1 VARNERKWGERA
13 SRVHGVAPRATP
25 LHLSRLGRR
34 GDHCPPPCPSEAAKS
49 ARWAANGV
57 LCYTRGWIPTSRA
70 CAGQASFK
78 AEGEDEAM
86 DIVLKGGTVVTARD
100 SYGADVGIQDGR
112 VAEIGQDLQ
121 GRETL
126 DASGKYVLPGAVDPH
141 THLELEFMDTVSC
154 DDFYTGT
161 VAAAFGG
168 TTTIIDY
175 AEQTKGGTL
184 RQAVETWRSR
194 ADSKVAIDY
203 GLHVSITDAREDVLA
218 EMEEMI
224 SAGISSFKCYL
235 AYPERLRDD
244 ELLRVFSRAKEIG
257 GLVNVHCENGWLVDY
272 MTARLLEE
280 GKTEPRWHPRSRP
293 AAFEA
298 EATQRA
304 VTLASIADAPLH
316 IVHLTCVGAL
326 DAARRARDAD
336 QPVLVETCPQYLL
349 LDVDRYDEPG
359 FNGAKYV
366 ISPPLREA
374 ENLEALWR
382 GIAAGDV
389 DSIGTDHCP
398 FNLVG
403 QKDVGRNDFTR
414 IPNGMPGIET
424 RVPLL
429 YHEGV
434 NKGRFSLN
442 RFVELVASNPARIF
456 GLYPQKGTVAVGSDA
471 DLVIWDPSKEK
482 PLTVENLHMNVD
494 YSPYEVITV
503 SGYPELVLARG
514 RIIVRDDE
522 FLGQRGGGRFL
533 ERKQFS
539 RY

>member
-1 VARNERKWGERA
+1 MVTAAYCSYALGTEKNARR
-13 SRVHGVAPRATP
+13 
-25 LHLSRLGRR
+25 
-34 GDHCPPPCPSEAAKS
+34 AAK
-49 ARWAANGV
+49 AV
-57 LCYTRGWIPTSRA
+57 VCYTHPQVPTSRA
-70 CAGQASFK
+70 CGGQANIK
-78 AEGEDEAM
+78 AEREDEAM
-86 DIVLKGGTVVTARD
+86 DIVLKGGTVVTAKD
-100 SYGADVGIQDGR
+100 SYRADVGIQGGR
-112 VAEIGQDLQ
+112 VAMMGQDLQ
-121 GRETL
+121 GHQIL
-126 DASGKYVLPGAVDPH
+126 DVSGKYVLPGAVDPH

-203 GLHVSITDAREDVLA
+203 GLHISITDAREDVLA

-224 SAGISSFKCYL
+224 SAGVSSFKCYL

-244 ELLRVFSRAKEIG
+244 ELLRVFLRAKDIG

-293 AAFEA
+293 APFEA

-304 VTLASIADAPLH
+304 VTLASIAGAPLH

-326 DAARRARDAD
+326 EVARRARDAG

-359 FNGAKYV
+359 FDGAKYV

-382 GIAAGDV
+382 GITVGDV

-403 QKDVGRNDFTR
+403 QKDLGRNDFTR

-434 NKGRFSLN
+434 NKGRISLN
-442 RFVELVASNPARIF
+442 RFVELVATNPARIF
-456 GLYPQKGTVAVGSDA
+456 GIYPQKGTIAVGSDA
-471 DLVIWDPSKEK
+471 DLVVWDPDKKK

-494 YSPYEVITV
+494 YSPYEGITV

-514 RIIVRDDE
+514 RIIVRDND
-522 FLGQRGGGRFL
+522 FLGQRGAGRFL

-539 RY
+539 QN

>member
-1 VARNERKWGERA
+1 
-13 SRVHGVAPRATP
+13 
-25 LHLSRLGRR
+25 
-34 GDHCPPPCPSEAAKS
+34 
-49 ARWAANGV
+49 
-57 LCYTRGWIPTSRA
+57 
-70 CAGQASFK
+70 
-78 AEGEDEAM
+78 M
-86 DIVLKGGTVVTARD
+86 DIVLKGGTVVTASD
-100 SYGADVGIQDGR
+100 SYRADVGIQSGL
-112 VAEIGQDLQ
+112 VAILGQDLQ
-121 GRETL
+121 GDQVL
-126 DASGKYVLPGAVDPH
+126 DVSGKYVFPGAVDPH
-141 THLELEFMDTVSC
+141 THLELEFMDTVSS

-184 RQAVETWRSR
+184 HQALEVWRSR
-194 ADSKVAIDY
+194 ADSNVAIDY
-203 GLHVSITDAREDVLA
+203 SLHVSITDAREDVLD

-224 SAGISSFKCYL
+224 GAGISSFKCYL

-244 ELLRVFSRAKEIG
+244 ELLRVLMRARDIG

-272 MTARLLEE
+272 MTARLLKE

-304 VTLASIADAPLH
+304 VSLASIAEAPLH

-326 DAARRARDAD
+326 EAAVRARDAG

-349 LDVDRYDEPG
+349 LDVNRYDEPDFG
-359 FNGAKYV
+359 GAKYV

-374 ENLEALWR
+374 ENLEALWS
-382 GIAAGDV
+382 GIALGEV

-398 FNLVG
+398 FNFVG
-403 QKDVGRNDFTR
+403 QKDLGRNDFTR

-434 NKGRFSLN
+434 KKGRISLN
-442 RFVELVASNPARIF
+442 RFVELVAANPARIF
-456 GLYPQKGTVAVGSDA
+456 GLYPQKGTIAVGSDA
-471 DLVIWDPSKEK
+471 DLVVWDPNKEM

-494 YSPYEVITV
+494 YSPYEGITV

-514 RIIVRDDE
+514 KIIVQDGR
-522 FLGQRGGGRFL
+522 FLGQRGAGRFL
-533 ERKQFS
+533 ERKPFS
-539 RY
+539 LY